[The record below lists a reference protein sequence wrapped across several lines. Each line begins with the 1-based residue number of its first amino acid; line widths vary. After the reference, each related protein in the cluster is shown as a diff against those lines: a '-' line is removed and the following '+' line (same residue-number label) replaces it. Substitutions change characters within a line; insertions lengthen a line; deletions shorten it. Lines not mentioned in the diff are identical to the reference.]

1 MNNLRRKTEWL
12 VWGGLGLT
20 ILGIATAFVVSRLHT
35 PRPTQAPLP
44 VISSALPE
52 VALTNQFGEPFTTK
66 SLLGKVWVADII
78 FTRCAGPCPE
88 MTRKM
93 SQLQTNLQRDQS
105 VQLVT
110 LTTDPKFDSP
120 PVLARYAKRFGAQ
133 PERWTFLTGSSK
145 DIARLAVDG
154 LKLTALEQKPEEQ
167 TTPEDLFVHST
178 WFALVDR
185 HGRLRKAFETSE
197 PGWKEPLLDAISAL
211 LREK

>member
-1 MNNLRRKTEWL
+1 MNNPGRKTEWL

-20 ILGIATAFVVSRLHT
+20 ILGIAAAYVLSRLQP
-35 PRPTQAPLP
+35 PRPAQDPLP
-44 VISSALPE
+44 IISLALPE
-52 VALTNQFGEPFTTK
+52 VTLTNQFGEPFTTK

-88 MTRKM
+88 ITRKM
-93 SQLQTNLQRDQS
+93 SQLQTHLGRDQP

-120 PVLARYAKRFGAQ
+120 PVLARYAERFGAQ
-133 PERWTFLTGSSK
+133 PERWTFLTGSSQ

-154 LKLTALEQKPEEQ
+154 LKLTALEKKPEDQ

-197 PGWKEPLLDAISAL
+197 PGWKEPLLDAISVL